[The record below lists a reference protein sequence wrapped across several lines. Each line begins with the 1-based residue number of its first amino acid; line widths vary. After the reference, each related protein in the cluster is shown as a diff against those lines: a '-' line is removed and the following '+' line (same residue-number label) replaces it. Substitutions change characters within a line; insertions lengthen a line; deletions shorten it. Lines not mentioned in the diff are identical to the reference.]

1 MIAQRIATIL
11 PSLTFEESLEVTKI
25 HSIVGLLKENEPI
38 IKNRPFR
45 SPHYTIS
52 PISLI
57 GGGRTPKPG
66 EISLAHNGVLY
77 LDEFPEFNRNTLEA
91 LRTPIE
97 DGKVTISRVN
107 ASITYPS
114 DFMLVASMNPC
125 PCGFYGSPIECRCS
139 EITRNKYL
147 EKISGPLL
155 DRIDIQVQVNPIK
168 YQELRNNTMEE
179 KSEDIRKRVL
189 KTRMIQYNRYKKLG
203 IHTNSQLSNKQIEE
217 FCKIDEKCEKLLEKV
232 FKNLKLSAR
241 GYSRILKVAR
251 TIADMDES
259 KNIEINHLLEAIQY
273 RNLSKQE
280 RKINRE
286 KEV

>member
-1 MIAQRIATIL
+1 M
-11 PSLTFEESLEVTKI
+11 EESLEVTKI
-25 HSIVGLLKENEPI
+25 HSIAGLLKDSSSI

-57 GGGRTPKPG
+57 GGGRNPKPG

-77 LDEFPEFNRNTLEA
+77 LDELPEYNRNTLES

-107 ASITYPS
+107 ASVVYPS

-125 PCGFYGSPIECRCS
+125 PCGYYGSSLECKCS
-139 EITRNKYL
+139 KIARQRYL

-168 YQELRNNTMEE
+168 YQDLRKNSKEE
-179 KSEDIRKRVL
+179 TSAQIRMRVS
-189 KTRMIQYNRYKKLG
+189 KARIIQNERYKTLG
-203 IHTNSQLSNKQIEE
+203 IHTNSQLSSNEIKK
-217 FCKIDEKCEKLLEKV
+217 FCKLDYTGEKILEKA

-241 GYSRILKVAR
+241 GYTRILKVAR
-251 TIADMDES
+251 TIADMDDS
-259 KNIEINHLLEAIQY
+259 QNIKVNHLLEAIQY
-273 RNLSKQE
+273 RNLNMK
-280 RKINRE
+280 E
-286 KEV
+286 KH